1 MGNHLYAIGSNM
13 PGSQLNAVPVTRTIF
28 FAYMFSGLCASI
40 VGILVAARL
49 SLGIASNGFTWE
61 LKAVA
66 SSVIGGTSLFG
77 AVGGVF
83 GPVLGATLLS
93 TINNGANLL
102 KFDPYWQR
110 IITGLLIVAVVF
122 FDQFKNRSNK

>member
-1 MGNHLYAIGSNM
+1 
-13 PGSQLNAVPVTRTIF
+13 
-28 FAYMFSGLCASI
+28 MFSGFCASV

-102 KFDPYWQR
+102 KFR
-110 IITGLLIVAVVF
+110 SLLA
-122 FDQFKNRSNK
+122 KNYNWSSNCSCCLL